1 MKTYLYPLL
10 AGLMGLAACTQD
22 DMPADPTEETAAV
35 TFRVGTRAE
44 GETPDRLARLY
55 IGERKPEHFTEDTTH
70 LHVNQIVDFEDET
83 VTVSGL
89 KPQWYKFA
97 FVSVPRIEDTGT
109 GLFTETDPKEGSCD
123 LNDQMIDYK
132 PILSQD
138 PGTTMPDKETP
149 DGDIFRKVIN
159 RWTLSGDMVSEDVV
173 MNRLNGQLVIDMG
186 VMEDQFDCDGFT
198 KGEVIVTVTV
208 NDIPTRLYLT
218 DNDADEIKTADYET
232 VPWTTHP
239 APNEIVRDEEGHK
252 IDVGKEHHVI
262 TLNLLPCTLSGSV
275 TVKTPKDE
283 FTYPLQGT
291 GGQLSIKQ
299 NTRTKLTFNG
309 IADGHFS
316 VKYAGFSDTQIDV
329 DTDDWD
335 GWKELAGFARSY
347 K

>member
-70 LHVNQIVDFEDET
+70 LHVNQIVDFKDRT

-97 FVSVPRIEDTGT
+97 FVSVPRIEGTGT

-132 PILSQD
+132 PILLRG
-138 PGTTMPDKETP
+138 PGTTMPDKATP

-159 RWTLSGDMVSEDVV
+159 RWTLSGEMVSEDVT

-186 VMEDQFDCDGFT
+186 VLEDQFDCDGFT
-198 KGEVIVTVTV
+198 QGEVIVTVTV

-218 DNDADEIKTADYET
+218 DNDADEIKTADNFNSMSWQT
-232 VPWTTHP
+232 QPQ
-239 APNEIVRDEEGHK
+239 PN
-252 IDVGKEHHVI
+252 DVSNTQDPKEHHII

-275 TVKTPKDE
+275 TVKTPKAKE
-283 FTYPLQGT
+283 GFTYPLQGT

-329 DTDDWD
+329 DTDEWD
-335 GWKELAGFARSY
+335 GWKE
-347 K
+347 